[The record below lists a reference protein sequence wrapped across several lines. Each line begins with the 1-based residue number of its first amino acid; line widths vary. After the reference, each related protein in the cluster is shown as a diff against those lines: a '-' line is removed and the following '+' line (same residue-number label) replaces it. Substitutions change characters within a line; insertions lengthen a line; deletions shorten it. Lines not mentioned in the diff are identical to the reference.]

1 MAIQI
6 DGTVKKKSGGGG
18 LGSLLGKIIG
28 GAAAIGL
35 APVTG
40 GASIAAGLAGANVG
54 GALGGAAGNMVD
66 PAKEQQLGV
75 AVGNTGPSNQVKQET
90 SAIDRLN
97 KVMDIGSA
105 VYGGVNT
112 LNNFKAPKLGG
123 ASTAIDRRMMR
134 MG

>member
-1 MAIQI
+1 MSIAI

-40 GASIAAGLAGANVG
+40 GASIAAGLAGANIG
-54 GALGGAAGNMVD
+54 GALGGAAGSMVD
-66 PAKEQQLGV
+66 PAKEKQLGV
-75 AVGNTGPSNQVKQET
+75 AVGNTGPSNNFKQET

-97 KVMDIGSA
+97 KAFDIGST
-105 VYGGVNT
+105 VYGGVNS
-112 LNNFKAPKLGG
+112 LNNLKAPNKIG
-123 ASTAIDRRMMR
+123 ASTAIDRRMLR